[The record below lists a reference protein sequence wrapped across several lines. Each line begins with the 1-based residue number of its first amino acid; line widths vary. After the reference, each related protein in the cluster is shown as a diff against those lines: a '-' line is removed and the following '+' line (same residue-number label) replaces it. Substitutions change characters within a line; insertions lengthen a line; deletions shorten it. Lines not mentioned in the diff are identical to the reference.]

1 MKNYLLL
8 CALII
13 LTTIVKAQ
21 KAYTIKFNPANGS
34 RYSVALVSKTKMV
47 QNVMDQNIEMN
58 MDYDFNS
65 TYHVSADGENKKLK
79 LVYDQF
85 NMNMQIMGQQI
96 KMSSE
101 DADTTNEASA
111 AFRALKGQSLV
122 LLIDSYGKVVKIEG
136 AQEMLGKVGSSKE
149 QQEAMKGVVGED
161 ALKNMIEQSFG
172 FYPRNPVKVGESWAT
187 EMSLKQ
193 PYTIKGSANYTLV
206 KVEGKK
212 AYIDF
217 TGKLNTDI
225 NSTINTNGTD
235 VSFAIEGAFSGST
248 EVDMDTGMPLQSS
261 IQQKMKG
268 NIEAGGQKVPMAVS
282 SEITMTAINKP

>member
-1 MKNYLLL
+1 ML
-8 CALII
+8 CAFII
-13 LTTIVKAQ
+13 CSILVQAQ
-21 KAYTIKFNPANGS
+21 KAYTIRFNPENGS
-34 RYSVALVSKTKMV
+34 RYGVALVSKTKMI
-47 QNVMDQNIEMN
+47 QNVMDQNVEMN

-65 TYHVSADGENKKLK
+65 TFHVSADGENKKLK

-85 NMNMQIMGQQI
+85 NMNMQIMGEQI

-101 DADTTNEASA
+101 DTTNEASA

-122 LLIDSYGKVVKIEG
+122 LLMDPYGKVVKIEG
-136 AQEMLGKVGSSKE
+136 VEEMLGKVGDLKE

-172 FYPRNPVKVGESWAT
+172 FYPNNPVKVGESWST

-217 TGKLNTDI
+217 TGKLTTDSNASI
-225 NSTINTNGTD
+225 QTNGMD
-235 VSFAIEGAFSGST
+235 V
-248 EVDMDTGMPLQSS
+248 VLPLKDHSV
-261 IQQKMKG
+261 
-268 NIEAGGQKVPMAVS
+268 AAPR
-282 SEITMTAINKP
+282 